1 MIPIEEKTDETEEI
15 KNLAVELDAT
25 RNQMQKAINW
35 GANWFFIIAVLSV
48 INFFFSPFVVNY
60 GVSKIIE
67 KQYQPSV
74 PVLFLLNLCISVLF
88 AAFGVCA
95 RKKYLWGFIAGMI
108 LYGLDAIGLLSM
120 KDFWGFAFH
129 LLILFLIFRGVRAL
143 RVFEKIEQKGYFQ
156 PPSL

>member
-48 INFFFSPFVVNY
+48 INSFFSLFVVNY
-60 GVSKIIE
+60 GISKIIE
-67 KQYQPSV
+67 DQYKPPASA

-88 AAFGVCA
+88 AAFGIFA
-95 RKKYLWGFIAGMI
+95 RKKYLWG
-108 LYGLDAIGLLSM
+108 
-120 KDFWGFAFH
+120 
-129 LLILFLIFRGVRAL
+129 
-143 RVFEKIEQKGYFQ
+143 
-156 PPSL
+156 